1 MINKMGCLGGAMH
14 ISAANTDPKTTG
26 AEAQSIRY
34 VVLLATISAISGF
47 LFGFDTAVIN
57 GVLLLLSRQFA
68 LSDLQTEVA
77 ASALLLGCL
86 LGAASASMIGD
97 RYGRKLSLIFSATL
111 FALSSVGAAA
121 ANTVTVFSIARLLG
135 GLAIGLASVLTPV
148 YIAEISPSKNRGTLV
163 SLNQLAIVI
172 GILAAYL
179 INWQLARLGDSSWR
193 WMLAVAAVPSIAFL
207 GGLLVIPESPRW
219 LISKGKLLEGEKI
232 LARIFGDQESRKQ
245 VQEVQHA
252 MTSEEGSWREVFAP
266 AMRQRLTVGIALAV
280 FCQITGINT
289 VLYYGSIIVSEHF
302 PGQST
307 NVALAAN
314 VIIGLANL
322 LFTIVAMIYL
332 DRWGRRAI
340 LMIASGGM
348 GVSLTALVI
357 GLNVHGA
364 PAEFML
370 GSILAY
376 VSFFA
381 LGMGPGPWLIISE
394 IFPTKVRGRAASIA
408 TSALW
413 FGTLVV
419 TFTFLS
425 LVNSLNIWGTF
436 AIYGALSFICL
447 FYVWNAV
454 PETKGKT
461 LEQIQETW
469 GK

>member
-1 MINKMGCLGGAMH
+1 MH
-14 ISAANTDPKTTG
+14 ISAANSDPKMAG
-26 AEAQSIRY
+26 AVERSTRY

-57 GVLLLLSRQFA
+57 GVLLLLRRQFT
-68 LSDLQTEVA
+68 LSNLQTEIA
-77 ASALLLGCL
+77 ASSLLLGCL
-86 LGAASASMIGD
+86 LGAAGASMVGD
-97 RYGRKLSLIFSATL
+97 RYGRKKSLIFSAAF
-111 FALSSVGAAA
+111 FALSSVGAAL
-121 ANTVTVFSIARLLG
+121 ANTITVFSLARLFG

-148 YIAEISPSKNRGTLV
+148 YIAEIAPSKNRGTLV

-172 GILAAYL
+172 GILSAY
-179 INWQLARLGDSSWR
+179 IVNWQLARLGDSSWR
-193 WMLAVAAVPSIAFL
+193 WMLAAAVVPSIAFL
-207 GGLLVIPESPRW
+207 AGLLIIPESPRW
-219 LISKGKLLEGEKI
+219 LIGKGRVIEGEQVMT
-232 LARIFGDQESRKQ
+232 RIFGAQAAREQ
-245 VQEVQHA
+245 TQAIQHA
-252 MTSEEGSWREVFAP
+252 AAGEEGSWHEVFAP
-266 AMRQRLTVGIALAV
+266 EMRNRLGIGVALAI
-280 FCQITGINT
+280 FCQVTGINT

-302 PGQST
+302 PGRST

-348 GVSLTALVI
+348 GVALTALVI
-357 GLNVHGA
+357 GLHIHGA
-364 PAEFML
+364 PVELIL
-370 GSILAY
+370 GSILVY

-413 FGTLVV
+413 SGTLVV

-425 LVNSLNIWGTF
+425 LVHSLGLAGTF
-436 AIYGALSFICL
+436 AIYSALSFICL
-447 FYVWNAV
+447 FYIWKAV

>member
-1 MINKMGCLGGAMH
+1 MH
-14 ISAANTDPKTTG
+14 ISATNTEPNLISV
-26 AEAQSIRY
+26 EAQSTTY

-57 GVLLLLSRQFA
+57 GVLLLLRRQFT
-68 LSDLQTEVA
+68 LSNLQTEIA
-77 ASALLLGCL
+77 ASSLLLGCL
-86 LGAASASMIGD
+86 LGAAGASMVGD
-97 RYGRKLSLIFSATL
+97 RYGRKKSLIFSAAL
-111 FALSSVGAAA
+111 FALSSVGAAL
-121 ANTVTVFSIARLLG
+121 ANTITVFSIARLLG

-148 YIAEISPSKNRGTLV
+148 YIAEIAPSKNRGTLV

-172 GILAAYL
+172 GILTAYI

-193 WMLAVAAVPSIAFL
+193 WMLATAVIPSIAFL
-207 GGLLVIPESPRW
+207 AGLLIIPESPRW
-219 LISKGKLLEGEKI
+219 LIGKGSVREGEQV
-232 LARIFGDQESRKQ
+232 LTRIFGAQAAREQ
-245 VQEVQHA
+245 TQAIQHA
-252 MTSEEGSWREVFAP
+252 AASEEGSWREVFAP
-266 AMRQRLTVGIALAV
+266 EMRNRLSIGVALAV
-280 FCQITGINT
+280 FCQVTGINT

-348 GVSLTALVI
+348 GVALTALVI

-364 PAEFML
+364 PVQLIL
-370 GSILAY
+370 GSILVY

-413 FGTLVV
+413 SGTLVV

-425 LVNSLNIWGTF
+425 LVNSLGLAGTF

-447 FYVWNAV
+447 FYIWKAV

>member
-1 MINKMGCLGGAMH
+1 MH
-14 ISAANTDPKTTG
+14 ISATNTEPNLISV
-26 AEAQSIRY
+26 EAQSTTY

-57 GVLLLLSRQFA
+57 GVLLLLRRQFT
-68 LSDLQTEVA
+68 LSNLQTEIA
-77 ASALLLGCL
+77 ASSLLLGCL
-86 LGAASASMIGD
+86 LGAAGASMVGD
-97 RYGRKLSLIFSATL
+97 RYGRKKSLIFSAAL
-111 FALSSVGAAA
+111 FALSSVGAAL
-121 ANTVTVFSIARLLG
+121 ANTITVFSIARLLG

-148 YIAEISPSKNRGTLV
+148 YIAEIAPSKNRGTLV
-163 SLNQLAIVI
+163 SLNQLAIVV
-172 GILAAYL
+172 GILTAYI

-193 WMLAVAAVPSIAFL
+193 WMLATAVIPSIAFL
-207 GGLLVIPESPRW
+207 AGLLIIPESPRW
-219 LISKGKLLEGEKI
+219 LIGKGSVREGEQV
-232 LARIFGDQESRKQ
+232 LTRIFGAQAAREQ
-245 VQEVQHA
+245 TQAIQHA
-252 MTSEEGSWREVFAP
+252 AASEEGSWREVFAP
-266 AMRQRLTVGIALAV
+266 EMRNRLSIGVALAV
-280 FCQITGINT
+280 FCQVTGINT

-348 GVSLTALVI
+348 GVALTALVI

-364 PAEFML
+364 PVQLIL
-370 GSILAY
+370 GSILVY

-413 FGTLVV
+413 SGTLVV

-425 LVNSLNIWGTF
+425 LVNSLGLAGTF

-447 FYVWNAV
+447 FYIWKAV

-469 GK
+469 DK